1 MTTPPRLGVAL
12 PGIADGGELVASA
25 RHAEDLGFESV
36 WIPDL
41 VNAEGAPALEPL
53 TALAVLAGATSR
65 IRLGVGVLVPALR
78 PDALLA
84 AQLATLQRLSGDRA
98 VLGVGIGGPPTAS
111 FWSAVGKRDEVKGR
125 RLDAALDH
133 LASLLAGRPTVLED
147 LPGEPS
153 VTLAPSAAAP
163 EVLVG
168 GQGEVAMRRAI
179 RRSAGWLPSL
189 LSPDELAAATAKLRE
204 MALGSA
210 IPEVTVGIRI
220 WDTED
225 AAALEAFRAAASG
238 VYGMPPEQ
246 VDDLVVEGTP
256 PAVEKTLAAYAA
268 AGADRIIVTTIGR
281 DWRRTWDTTRTVA
294 NGLSWTGGD

>member
-1 MTTPPRLGVAL
+1 MTATPRLGVAL
-12 PGIADGGELVASA
+12 PGIGDGRDLVASA
-25 RHAEDLGFESV
+25 RHAEELGFESV

-41 VNAEGAPALEPL
+41 LNAEGAPALEPL

-78 PDALLA
+78 PGALLA
-84 AQLATLQRLSGDRA
+84 AQLATLQRLSDDRA

-111 FWSAVGKRDEVKGR
+111 FWQAVGKRDEAKGR

-133 LASLLAGRPTVLED
+133 LAGLLPGRPTVLED

-153 VTLAPSAAAP
+153 VTLAPPAAVP
-163 EVLVG
+163 EILVG
-168 GQGEVAMRRAI
+168 GQGEIAMRRAV

-189 LSPDELAAATAKLRE
+189 LAPDELAAATAKLRE
-204 MALGSA
+204 MAPEGA
-210 IPEVTVGIRI
+210 VPEVTVGIRI

-225 AAALEAFRAAASG
+225 KAALAGFREAATE
-238 VYGMPPEQ
+238 VYRMPPEAI
-246 VDDLVVEGTP
+246 DDLVVEGTA
-256 PAVEKTLAAYAA
+256 PAVEETLAAYAA

-281 DWRRTWDTTRTVA
+281 DWRHTWETTRTVA
-294 NGLSWTGGD
+294 KGLSWTGGD

>member
-98 VLGVGIGGPPTAS
+98 VLGSASVARPPLRSGPPS
-111 FWSAVGKRDEVKGR
+111 
-125 RLDAALDH
+125 
-133 LASLLAGRPTVLED
+133 
-147 LPGEPS
+147 
-153 VTLAPSAAAP
+153 
-163 EVLVG
+163 
-168 GQGEVAMRRAI
+168 
-179 RRSAGWLPSL
+179 
-189 LSPDELAAATAKLRE
+189 
-204 MALGSA
+204 
-210 IPEVTVGIRI
+210 
-220 WDTED
+220 
-225 AAALEAFRAAASG
+225 ASG
-238 VYGMPPEQ
+238 
-246 VDDLVVEGTP
+246 
-256 PAVEKTLAAYAA
+256 
-268 AGADRIIVTTIGR
+268 
-281 DWRRTWDTTRTVA
+281 TR
-294 NGLSWTGGD
+294 